1 MAVTRILVEA
11 PLAERLASQLVQK
24 VKSLKMGD
32 PHDPETAIGP
42 ITSATQLAKIQAHV
56 DDAVAKGATVLIGGR
71 SHGQYFEPTVL
82 GGVTPE
88 MRCYYEETFGPVV
101 ALTPVQDSE
110 EAIRLANDS
119 PYGLSAAIIT
129 GDPERGMALA
139 ERLQTGNGAR
149 ERLAGPR
156 RAPGAVRRRQGLG
169 GRTPRRQGSDRGIH
183 RAALGE
189 RAGPAPELPLL
200 KRRTRPGRRSSRA
213 SRVSMRSSATARR
226 SRRGSTAAVR

>member
-139 ERLQTGNGAR
+139 ERLQTGMVHVNDSPVHDEPQAPFGGVKASGVGR
-149 ERLAGPR
+149 HGGKAAIEAFTEQRWVSVQAQR
-156 RAPGAVRRRQGLG
+156 RNYPF
-169 GRTPRRQGSDRGIH
+169 
-183 RAALGE
+183 
-189 RAGPAPELPLL
+189 
-200 KRRTRPGRRSSRA
+200 
-213 SRVSMRSSATARR
+213 
-226 SRRGSTAAVR
+226 